1 MQRFAI
7 LVLGSALVAAIGF
20 VALSHSDEEL
30 PASEA
35 PAVTEETPHGGFT
48 PLAPDTADDSFD
60 PGQVQ
65 LEPGDPSPEDYVW
78 DEDGN
83 LVLRP
88 DYRP

>member
-1 MQRFAI
+1 MQRFVTLI
-7 LVLGSALVAAIGF
+7 LGSVLAGVVAFAAISTAGDPHP
-20 VALSHSDEEL
+20 VG
-30 PASEA
+30 EA
-35 PAVTEETPHGGFT
+35 PAVTETPSLGGLT
-48 PLAPDTADDSFD
+48 PLAPDTAEDSFD
-60 PGQVQ
+60 PAQVQ